1 MSPEHPSY
9 WTALRQPHVVRSFLP
24 SILGRSSLAM
34 SGLAL
39 VFLLES
45 GSGSFA
51 AAGAVTAT
59 LGIANVVATPWRAR
73 AVDRFGQATVLSTL
87 GAVHTMALVVFA
99 MDPGAPLPFL
109 LGLGAVA
116 GLSLPPFGSTMR
128 VVWSAAL
135 ASGPLRTRG
144 LSLDAVAEELI
155 FAVGPLTSA
164 ILTALA
170 DPALAL
176 YVSASLVATGSGL
189 FVLSPLSRQQRGHR
203 TKRTAEAPKPL
214 RSPGFL
220 PVVVAIMAP
229 GIILGAVEI
238 VAPAVGAAE
247 GSAVLPGVVL
257 ALFAGA
263 SALGGLL
270 YGRLNPRMSVERQL
284 LVLGTALIGVSA
296 TAGLIGSTPVL
307 VVGIGIAGGFI
318 APLLIVGY
326 LAADARTD
334 PTVRTEASSWINTAV
349 NLGAAAGSGLLGATT
364 ETTAPGTAL
373 AICTAAAAVVLL
385 VSAPRRRRAV
395 P

>member
-1 MSPEHPSY
+1 MSTEQPSY
-9 WTALRQPHVVRSFLP
+9 WAALRQPQAVRSFLP

-39 VFLLES
+39 VLLLES
-45 GSGSFA
+45 SSGSFA
-51 AAGAVTAT
+51 AAGAVTAV

-73 AVDRFGQATVLSTL
+73 AIDRFGQTAVLAAL
-87 GAVHTMALVVFA
+87 GAVHTMVLAVFA
-99 MDPGAPLPFL
+99 ANPGAPLPFL
-109 LGLGAVA
+109 LCLGAVA
-116 GLSLPPFGSTMR
+116 GLSVPPFGSTMR
-128 VVWSAAL
+128 VVWSAVL

-155 FAVGPLTSA
+155 FAVGPLATA
-164 ILTALA
+164 VLAALA
-170 DPALAL
+170 DPMLAL
-176 YVSASLVATGSGL
+176 YVSAGSVAAGTGL

-203 TKRTAEAPKPL
+203 AKTTANTPKPL

-238 VAPAVGAAE
+238 EAPAIGTAE
-247 GSAVLPGVVL
+247 GSTVLPGIVL

-270 YGRLNPRMSVERQL
+270 YGRLNLRTSVERQL
-284 LVLGTALIGVSA
+284 LVLGAALIGVSA

-307 VVGIGIAGGFI
+307 IVGIGVAGGFI

-334 PTVRTEASSWINTAV
+334 PSVRTEASSWINTAV
-349 NLGAAAGSGLLGATT
+349 NLGAAAGSGLLGAAT

-373 AICTAAAAVVLL
+373 AICTVAAAIVLI
-385 VSAPRRRRAV
+385 VSAPRRRRAT

>member
-1 MSPEHPSY
+1 MSTEQFSY
-9 WTALRQPHVVRSFLP
+9 WAALRQPHVVRSFLP

-39 VFLLES
+39 VLLLES
-45 GSGSFA
+45 GRGSFA
-51 AAGAVTAT
+51 AAGAVTAV
-59 LGIANVVATPWRAR
+59 LGTANVVATPWRAR
-73 AVDRFGQATVLSTL
+73 AVDRFGQTAILSVL
-87 GAVHTMALVVFA
+87 GALHTIALIVFA
-99 MDPGAPLPFL
+99 ANPDAPLLFL
-109 LGLGAVA
+109 LCLGTVA
-116 GLSLPPFGSTMR
+116 GLSIPPFGSTMR

-170 DPALAL
+170 DPTLAL
-176 YVSASLVATGSGL
+176 YVSAGSVAAGSGL

-203 TKRTAEAPKPL
+203 AKTLAKTSKPL

-220 PVVVAIMAP
+220 PVLIAILAP

-238 VAPAVGAAE
+238 VAPAMGAAE

-257 ALFAGA
+257 ALFAGT

-270 YGRLNPRMSVERQL
+270 YGRLNPRWSAERQL
-284 LVLGTALIGVSA
+284 LILGAALVGISA

-307 VVGIGIAGGFI
+307 VIGIGAAGGFI

-334 PTVRTEASSWINTAV
+334 PSARTEASSWINTAV
-349 NLGAAAGSGLLGATT
+349 NLGAAAGSGLLGAAT

-373 AICTAAAAVVLL
+373 AICTAAAAFVLL
-385 VSAPRRRRAV
+385 VSVPRHRHAV
-395 P
+395 R

>member
-1 MSPEHPSY
+1 MSTEHLSY
-9 WTALRQPHVVRSFLP
+9 WAVLRKPGVVRSFLP

-45 GSGSFA
+45 GRGSFA
-51 AAGAVTAT
+51 AAGAVTAV

-73 AVDRFGQATVLSTL
+73 AVDRFGQTAVLSAL
-87 GAVHTMALVVFA
+87 GAVHPIALLGFA
-99 MDPGAPLPFL
+99 ANPSAPLPFL
-109 LGLGAVA
+109 LCLGAVA

-144 LSLDAVAEELI
+144 LSLDAVAEEVI

-170 DPALAL
+170 DPTLAL
-176 YVSASLVATGSGL
+176 YVSAGFVAAGSGL

-203 TKRTAEAPKPL
+203 AKTTTEAPKPL

-238 VAPAVGAAE
+238 VAPAIGAAE

-270 YGRLNPRMSVERQL
+270 YGRLNLRTSVERQL
-284 LVLGTALIGVSA
+284 LVLGATLIGISA
-296 TAGLIGSTPVL
+296 AAGLIGSTPVL
-307 VVGIGIAGGFI
+307 VVGIGLAGGFI

-334 PTVRTEASSWINTAV
+334 PRVRTEASSWINTAV
-349 NLGAAAGSGLLGATT
+349 NLGAAAGSGLMGATT

-373 AICTAAAAVVLL
+373 AICTAAAAFVLL
-385 VSAPRRRRAV
+385 LSASRRRRAV